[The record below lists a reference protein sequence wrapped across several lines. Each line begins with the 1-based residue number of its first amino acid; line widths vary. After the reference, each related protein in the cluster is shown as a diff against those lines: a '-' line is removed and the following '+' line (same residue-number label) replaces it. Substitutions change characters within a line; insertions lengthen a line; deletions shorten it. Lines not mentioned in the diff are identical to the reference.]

1 MPIMRKFILVRNI
14 FIHGIIEGV
23 REYVKKYED
32 YMLDVM
38 TLNQQEIG

>member
-1 MPIMRKFILVRNI
+1 MPIMRKFIFVRNL
-14 FIHGIIEGV
+14 FIHDIIEGM